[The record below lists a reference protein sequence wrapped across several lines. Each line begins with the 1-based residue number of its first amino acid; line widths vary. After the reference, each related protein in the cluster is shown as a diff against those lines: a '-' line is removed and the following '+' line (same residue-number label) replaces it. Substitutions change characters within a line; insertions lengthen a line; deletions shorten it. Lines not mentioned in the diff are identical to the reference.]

1 MGQYPDDRC
10 GNLAWFLPDQRRYRH
25 QRLADCF
32 PVSVNCS
39 TPGYR
44 HDLILYAVALL
55 ETNFSSNI
63 VTTTVVSA
71 VALSVLTALP
81 AGAVSVGAVVCMVGF
96 AAAVSN
102 MTPAGQSTI
111 NTVAIGSGWTTTK
124 DMFIWGG
131 IFALMAL
138 VVLTFFAYPLGTL
151 IIG

>member
-1 MGQYPDDRC
+1 MTW
-10 GNLAWFLPDQRRYRH
+10 A
-25 QRLADCF
+25 
-32 PVSVNCS
+32 
-39 TPGYR
+39 
-44 HDLILYAVALL
+44 IL

-81 AGAVSVGAVVCMVGF
+81 AGTVSVGAVVCMVGF
-96 AAAVSN
+96 CAAISN
-102 MTPAGQSTI
+102 MTPAGQSTV

-131 IFALMAL
+131 IFALMGIL
-138 VVLTFFAYPLGTL
+138 VLTFLAYPLASM